1 MNVTGWEKNLAK
13 SSKHWERVRLVDAD
27 DKALSVKRQCQLLS
41 VNRSSVY
48 RLQMSRKEEESKER
62 DLAHGES
69 RENLD
74 LMRRLDELHLEHPA
88 WGYRKMTDYFQHI
101 EHLPV
106 NGKRVRRLMRK
117 IGLETL
123 YPKPNLSK
131 MFHAQY
137 VRPYLLKGL
146 EIDHAD
152 QVWGIDITYL
162 PLRSGFLYL
171 FIVIDWYSRYIVDYE
186 ISFSLEKEFVI
197 YCLSRALERRNPD
210 IINSDQGSH
219 FTNAEYLNLLQKYG
233 VRISMDGKGRCRDNI
248 RTERFFR
255 SLKYEDV
262 YIKEYDGAAE
272 LRSGV
277 HAYIKNY
284 CFGRPHQSL
293 GGRTPAE
300 FYFGDASGIT
310 PGEGK

>member
-1 MNVTGWEKNLAK
+1 VTGWEKNLAK
-13 SSKHWERVRLVDAD
+13 SSSHDERVRLVEPSNEVI
-27 DKALSVKRQCQLLS
+27 SVKRQCQLLQ

-48 RLQMSRKEEESKER
+48 RLRVNGKEGSCGQ
-62 DLAHGES
+62 DLTHGES
-69 RENLD
+69 SENLE

-88 WGYRKMTDYFQHI
+88 WGYRKMTDYFQRI
-101 EHLPV
+101 ERQQV
-106 NGKRVRRLMRK
+106 NWKRIRRLMRK
-117 IGLETL
+117 MGLETL

-131 MFHAQY
+131 LLHAQY

-162 PLRSGFLYL
+162 PLMSGFLYL

-186 ISFSLEKEFVI
+186 ISFSLEKEFVLQ
-197 YCLSRALERRNPD
+197 CLSRTLKTRNPE

-219 FTNAEYLNLLQKYG
+219 FTNADYLNLLQGQG
-233 VRISMDGKGRCRDNI
+233 VKVSMDGKGRCRDNI

-262 YIKEYDGAAE
+262 YIKEYDGAAT
-272 LRSGV
+272 LRAGV
-277 HAYIKNY
+277 HAYIKDYSTNFLLFDILSIAIFSKRKKY
-284 CFGRPHQSL
+284 ILFGS
-293 GGRTPAE
+293 
-300 FYFGDASGIT
+300 
-310 PGEGK
+310 

>member
-1 MNVTGWEKNLAK
+1 MNVTGWGKNLAR
-13 SSKHWERVRLVDAD
+13 SSGYDERVRLVETDNNVI
-27 DKALSVKRQCQLLS
+27 SVKRQCQLLQ

-48 RLQMSRKEEESKER
+48 RFNANEREETEEQ

-69 RENLD
+69 LENLE
-74 LMRRLDELHLEHPA
+74 LMRRLDELHFEHPA
-88 WGYRKMTDYFQHI
+88 WGYRKMTDYVRNI
-101 EHLPV
+101 EHRSV
-106 NGKRVRRLMRK
+106 NWKRVRRLMRK
-117 IGLETL
+117 MGLETL

-131 MFHAQY
+131 LFHAQY

-197 YCLSRALERRNPD
+197 LCLSRALETRNPE

-219 FTNAEYLNLLQKYG
+219 FKNADYLNLLQGHG
-233 VRISMDGKGRCRDNI
+233 VKISMDGKGRFRDNI

-262 YIKEYDGAAE
+262 YIKEYKGAAE

-277 HAYIKNY
+277 HDYIKNY
-284 CFGRPHQSL
+284 CLDRPHQSL
-293 GGRTPAE
+293 GGRTPAAC
-300 FYFGDASGIT
+300 YF
-310 PGEGK
+310 EGANSSATADEK

>member
-1 MNVTGWEKNLAK
+1 MTGWKKNLA
-13 SSKHWERVRLVDAD
+13 SSSNHDERVRLVETDNEAI
-27 DKALSVKRQCQLLS
+27 SIQRQCRLLQ

-48 RLQMSRKEEESKER
+48 RFHAKWKGEADGQ
-62 DLAHGES
+62 DLTHGES
-69 RENLD
+69 QENLA

-101 EHLPV
+101 EHRQV
-106 NGKRVRRLMRK
+106 NWKRVRRLMRK
-117 IGLETL
+117 MGLETL

-131 MFHAQY
+131 LLHAQY

-146 EIDHAD
+146 EINHAD

-171 FIVIDWYSRYIVDYE
+171 FIIIDWYSRYIVDYE
-186 ISFSLEKEFVI
+186 ISFSLEKEFVLR
-197 YCLSRALERRNPD
+197 CLSRAMETRSPE

-219 FTNAEYLNLLQKYG
+219 FTNAGYLELLQGHG
-233 VRISMDGKGRCRDNI
+233 VKVSMDGKGRCRDNI

-272 LRSGV
+272 LRAGV
-277 HAYIKNY
+277 HEYIRNY
-284 CFGRPHQSL
+284 CFERPHQSL

-300 FYFGDASGIT
+300 IYFGEAISST
-310 PGEGK
+310 SVEEK

>member
-1 MNVTGWEKNLAK
+1 MTGWGKNLAK
-13 SSKHWERVRLVDAD
+13 SSSHDERVRLVEAD
-27 DKALSVKRQCQLLS
+27 NDVISVKRQCQLLQ

-48 RLQMSRKEEESKER
+48 RFHAKER
-62 DLAHGES
+62 EETEEQNLAHGES
-69 RENLD
+69 LENLE
-74 LMRRLDELHLEHPA
+74 LMRRLDELHFEHPA
-88 WGYRKMTDYFQHI
+88 WGYRKMTDYVRNI
-101 EHLPV
+101 EHRSV
-106 NGKRVRRLMRK
+106 NWKRIRRLMRK
-117 IGLETL
+117 MGLETL

-131 MFHAQY
+131 LFHAQY

-197 YCLSRALERRNPD
+197 LCLSRALGARTPE

-219 FTNAEYLNLLQKYG
+219 FTNADYLNLLQEHG
-233 VRISMDGKGRCRDNI
+233 VKISMDGKGRCRDNI

-262 YIKEYDGAAE
+262 YIKEYNGAAE

-277 HAYIKNY
+277 HDYIKNY
-284 CFGRPHQSL
+284 CLDRPHQSL
-293 GGRTPAE
+293 GGRTPAAC
-300 FYFGDASGIT
+300 YF
-310 PGEGK
+310 EGTNSSATADEK

>member
-1 MNVTGWEKNLAK
+1 ML
-13 SSKHWERVRLVDAD
+13 
-27 DKALSVKRQCQLLS
+27 Q
-41 VNRSSVY
+41 VNRSSIY
-48 RLQMSRKEEESKER
+48 RLYAKGREEADGQ
-62 DLAHGES
+62 DLTHGES
-69 RENLD
+69 RENLG

-101 EHLPV
+101 EHRQV
-106 NGKRVRRLMRK
+106 NWKRVRRLMRK
-117 IGLETL
+117 MGLETL

-131 MFHAQY
+131 LLHAQY

-146 EIDHAD
+146 EITHAN

-171 FIVIDWYSRYIVDYE
+171 FIIIDWYSRYIVDYA
-186 ISFSLEKEFVI
+186 ISFSLEKGFVLR
-197 YCLSRALERRNPD
+197 CMSRAMETQSPE
-210 IINSDQGSH
+210 IVNSDQGSH
-219 FTNAEYLNLLQKYG
+219 FTNADYLELLQGHG
-233 VRISMDGKGRCRDNI
+233 VKVSMDGKGRCRDNI

-272 LRSGV
+272 LRAGV
-277 HAYIKNY
+277 NAYISNY
-284 CFGRPHQSL
+284 CLERPHQSL

-300 FYFGDASGIT
+300 IYFGRAIS
-310 PGEGK
+310 PRSVEKK

>member
-1 MNVTGWEKNLAK
+1 MNVTGWGKNLAR
-13 SSKHWERVRLVDAD
+13 SSSHDERVRLVEA
-27 DKALSVKRQCQLLS
+27 SNETISIKRQCQLLQ

-48 RLQMSRKEEESKER
+48 RLRVNGKEGSCEQ
-62 DLAHGES
+62 DLTHGES
-69 RENLD
+69 SENLE

-101 EHLPV
+101 ERRQV
-106 NGKRVRRLMRK
+106 NWKRVRRLMHK
-117 IGLETL
+117 MGLETL

-131 MFHAQY
+131 LLHARY

-162 PLRSGFLYL
+162 PLMSGFLYL

-197 YCLSRALERRNPD
+197 LCLSRALKTRNPE
-210 IINSDQGSH
+210 IINSDRGSH
-219 FTNAEYLNLLQKYG
+219 FTNAAYLNLLQEQG
-233 VRISMDGKGRCRDNI
+233 VKVSMDGKGRCRDNI

-262 YIKEYDGAAE
+262 YIKEYDGAAT
-272 LRSGV
+272 LRAGV
-277 HAYIKNY
+277 HAYIKDY
-284 CFGRPHQSL
+284 CFNRPHQSL
-293 GGRTPAE
+293 GGLTPAE
-300 FYFGDASGIT
+300 FYFGKAS
-310 PGEGK
+310 PSALADGK